1 MRKRIQK
8 ISHRKTNR
16 HREQTKEISET
27 WRGAEGAKR
36 GTERNRRRGGGRE
49 RQEETG
55 RDGEKETET
64 EGSRERHEKDRDR
77 SKERKRE
84 TGKKNRQEERQ
95 ELRQLCYK
103 VWGNKNGRWW
113 WFVIRFI
120 YE

>member
-16 HREQTKEISET
+16 HREQTIEISET
-27 WRGAEGAKR
+27 LRGAEGAKR

-49 RQEETG
+49 RQGETG
-55 RDGEKETET
+55 RNGEKETET
-64 EGSRERHEKDRDR
+64 EGSRDRHEQDRDR

-95 ELRQLCYK
+95 KLRQLCYK
-103 VWGNKNGRWW
+103 VWGKQEWKI
-113 WFVIRFI
+113 VVVC
-120 YE
+120 YKVHL